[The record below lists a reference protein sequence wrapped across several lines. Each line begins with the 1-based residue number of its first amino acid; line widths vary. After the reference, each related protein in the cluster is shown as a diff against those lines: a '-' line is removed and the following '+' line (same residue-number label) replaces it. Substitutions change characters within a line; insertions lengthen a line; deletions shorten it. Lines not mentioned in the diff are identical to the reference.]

1 MNGAEHAQAHAA
13 EARRKTN
20 ETHSKTLEPTMDALA
35 RKHKVMDDAKS
46 EARQRSLSEYRNPQ
60 GGER

>member
-1 MNGAEHAQAHAA
+1 
-13 EARRKTN
+13 
-20 ETHSKTLEPTMDALA
+20 MDALA